1 MSGFWK
7 CPGQDSMFW
16 RPGDIFEEPCPFCG
30 QPIEF
35 WKDDI
40 RVKCP
45 HCGQIVTNPRFSP
58 GCAAWCSY
66 AANCLGEEAYQIQH
80 EPSVMRDRL
89 KIEVAKELKDQRER
103 LNRALKAASL
113 AEKLVKEEG
122 AADMIVSVAASL
134 LHVLLSH
141 NPRAVEDVMERVDLE
156 ERVRQEIRAVL
167 AGLDSAVLTGPEGA
181 VPAGPDDAV
190 PAALE
195 GAVPAGPDD
204 KTRPLKPAEAANP
217 NLRVTADAVRL
228 AEWAELQRHGAASE
242 QDSSLPP
249 TLFTSTARR
258 LASEM
263 A

>member
-40 RVKCP
+40 KVKCP
-45 HCGQIVTNPRFSP
+45 HCGQVVTNPRFSP

-80 EPSVMRDRL
+80 EPSVLRDRL

-113 AEKLVKEEG
+113 AEKLVREEG

-134 LHVLLSH
+134 LHVLLSQ
-141 NPRAVEDVMERVDLE
+141 NPRAVEDVMGRVDLE
-156 ERVRQEIRAVL
+156 DRVRQEIRAVL

-181 VPAGPDDAV
+181 VPAGPDD
-190 PAALE
+190 E
-195 GAVPAGPDD
+195 
-204 KTRPLKPAEAANP
+204 TRPLKPAEAENP

-228 AEWAELQRHGAASE
+228 AEWAELRRHGAASE

-249 TLFTSTARR
+249 PLFTPTARR